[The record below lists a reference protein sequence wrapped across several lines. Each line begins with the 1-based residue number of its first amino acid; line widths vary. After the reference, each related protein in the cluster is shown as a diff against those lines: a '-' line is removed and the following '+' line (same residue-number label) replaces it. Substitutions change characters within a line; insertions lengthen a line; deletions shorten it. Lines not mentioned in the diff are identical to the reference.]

1 MLIVAVVLAV
11 VGLAALVTAV
21 VTSNELVAWV
31 CIAASA
37 LGVVL
42 LIIDAIRERKHSR
55 LAALTARAEADEDAD
70 AAPLIA
76 DSENTEFIEY
86 SVEVVDPVIVDPVI
100 VDSAIE
106 AEDHPEELVHDEPEY
121 DLPSDD
127 EPEFSAPAEE
137 SAIHIVDE
145 QNAVEP
151 AVDDE
156 IVVLQADD
164 VADST
169 AVIEYGD
176 TGYDRDD
183 R

>member
-1 MLIVAVVLAV
+1 MLIVALVLAV
-11 VGLAALVTAV
+11 IGLAALVTAV
-21 VTSNELVAWV
+21 VTSNEVVAWV

-42 LIIDAIRERKHSR
+42 LIIDAIRERAHGR
-55 LAALTARAEADEDAD
+55 LAALAAGVDEADGAD
-70 AAPLIA
+70 DIDE

-86 SVEVVDPVIVDPVI
+86 TAETVDPVVV
-100 VDSAIE
+100 

-121 DLPSDD
+121 DLPGDD
-127 EPEFSAPAEE
+127 EPEFVASAEE

-145 QNAVEP
+145 QGATDP
-151 AVDDE
+151 AVDDQ
-156 IVVLQADD
+156 IVVLQAEDL
-164 VADST
+164 ADST
-169 AVIEYGD
+169 AVIDYGD

>member
-1 MLIVAVVLAV
+1 MLIVALVLAV
-11 VGLAALVTAV
+11 IGLAALITAV

-42 LIIDAIRERKHSR
+42 LVIDAVRERTHSR
-55 LAALTARAEADEDAD
+55 LAALAARAEADEDAE

-86 SVEVVDPVIVDPVI
+86 SDEVVDPVIVDSV
-100 VDSAIE
+100 IE

-121 DLPSDD
+121 DLPGDD
-127 EPEFSAPAEE
+127 EPEYAASAEE
-137 SAIHIVDE
+137 SAIHIVDG
-145 QNAVEP
+145 QSGA
-151 AVDDE
+151 DDQL
-156 IVVLQADD
+156 VVLQTDD